1 MDKKMIVPVAFLLLI
16 LAVALVSVFDE
27 SNSSESKV
35 NLIVYSEGPKSLSE
49 LVNEIKTQ
57 DYYEGYDNETVAWME
72 SLGNKK
78 FYYGDGIIVIM
89 SATDASK
96 LPSLYVTDV
105 ELFEHFECN
114 VLENRSLGNVEYPK
128 DVLYVKNVKYIGEEY
143 GNFSGA

>member
-1 MDKKMIVPVAFLLLI
+1 MIVPVAFLLLI
-16 LAVALVSVFDE
+16 LAVALVPVFDE
-27 SNSSESKV
+27 SNSPDAKV
-35 NLIVYSEGPKSLSE
+35 NLTVYSEGPKSLSA

-57 DYYEGYDNETVAWME
+57 DYYEGYDNETVAWMK

-78 FYYGDGIIVIM
+78 LYYGDGMIVIM

-114 VLENRSLGNVEYPK
+114 VLENRSLGNVEHPM